1 MASSP
6 RRVAMMSCS
15 GAVEFLPSC
24 TGSSTT
30 PRRRSP
36 LPDLRDIMSHTLVV
50 LPDDTAEPFVAAI
63 AAARKSLRIKMFL
76 FSDPTLLAAVI
87 ARFIDSAKHSLW
99 VQNERYQD
107 QVIIERLVRAVER
120 GVKVHVMARPPHTL
134 KKDKLIEGVG
144 GLRILHDVGA
154 KVHKPKG
161 LRLHAKM
168 LLADGARAIVG
179 SINLAPGSFDG
190 RRALAIETDDRGVIK
205 RLHDVVQK
213 DWEASRKLDLSDE
226 GLLAD
231 LEKRGK

>member
-87 ARFIDSAKHSLW
+87 ATRK
-99 VQNERYQD
+99 
-107 QVIIERLVRAVER
+107 R
-120 GVKVHVMARPPHTL
+120 GVHVRVMLNPARRSGEEV
-134 KKDKLIEGVG
+134 KDSNPAFDLTHEKSMVIDDEIGFVKSLNWET
-144 GLRILHDVGA
+144 R
-154 KVHKPKG
+154 
-161 LRLHAKM
+161 
-168 LLADGARAIVG
+168 
-179 SINLAPGSFDG
+179 NLT
-190 RRALAIETDDRGVIK
+190 ETRDYAVIT
-205 RLHDVVQK
+205 RT
-213 DWEASRKLDLSDE
+213 
-226 GLLAD
+226 
-231 LEKRGK
+231 